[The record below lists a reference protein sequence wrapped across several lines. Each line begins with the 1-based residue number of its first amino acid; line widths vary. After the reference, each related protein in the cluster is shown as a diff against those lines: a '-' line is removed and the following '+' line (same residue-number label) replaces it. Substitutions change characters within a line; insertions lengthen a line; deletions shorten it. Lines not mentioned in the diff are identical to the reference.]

1 MKKYW
6 LISSV
11 ALVLAIALFLA
22 FFLTFGNKTPGQAV
36 VSVTNFE
43 ECKSAGYPVMET
55 SPEQC
60 RTPEG
65 ALFVQIIEVPTS
77 TAPLFG
83 KVQTM
88 KVSNTVAFED
98 DLKVTLKEI
107 NDSRCKPDVECI
119 WAGELA
125 PLLSVTGG
133 SYGTEVKEVRLGTTN
148 NKTATIGDYSFT
160 LESASVSEITVVVS
174 KNTEGD
180 TAKAETGFVSGHVTI
195 GPICPVEDVDHPCIV
210 PSETYTSREV
220 IVFASN
226 QTTVVKKIALDSSGN
241 YKLSL
246 TPGTYYIQI
255 QPAGIRAG
263 EKKEVIISE
272 RKTSTIDFDIDTGI
286 R

>member
-65 ALFVQIIEVPTS
+65 TLFVQIIEAPTS

-88 KVSNTVAFED
+88 KVGNTVTFED

-160 LESASVSEITVVVS
+160 LESVSVSEITVVVS
-174 KNTEGD
+174 KNSEGE
-180 TAKAETGFVSGHVTI
+180 TAKKEVGYVSGHVTI
-195 GPICPVEDVDHPCIV
+195 GPICPVENVDNPCVV
-210 PSETYTSREV
+210 PPETYTSREAV
-220 IVFASN
+220 VFMANKTS
-226 QTTVVKKIALDSSGN
+226 VEKKVSLDSSGN
-241 YKLSL
+241 YKFTLA
-246 TPGTYYIQI
+246 PGTYYIQI

-263 EKKEVIISE
+263 EKKEVVISQG
-272 RKTSTIDFDIDTGI
+272 KTTTIDFDIDTGI